1 MCPRRRIPITRH
13 GTRQDPFS
21 LLPTLHGAGDIQQI
35 AGVVGQDVA
44 MLAGDLIVANPA
56 PANRSLKSDRRS
68 VDGSQKRVE
77 VRTVGNVHF
86 REE

>member
-1 MCPRRRIPITRH
+1 LPH
-13 GTRQDPFS
+13 GARQYPFS

-44 MLAGDLIVANPA
+44 VLAGDLIVANPA
-56 PANRSLKSDRRS
+56 PTNRSLKSGRRG
-68 VDGSQKRVE
+68 VDGGQKRVE
-77 VRTVGNVHF
+77 VRGSATFICYVSP